1 MGVSRTAHF
10 LLESTSVRNASGWSG
25 VVSAAPPQA
34 PTEGILVRHLPVSKN
49 AAVITAVLVALLLGS
64 LISVSARAA
73 AADCSVFTT
82 PIYQVAK
89 PEGTSLLTRN
99 PNEVISA
106 QTKYG
111 FTEAWPSVGRV
122 SRSAAAGLT
131 VVYRMYS
138 QPRADFMFAAEAA
151 VAEAQQA
158 GYAVE
163 QVAFYAAAEASTCT
177 VPAFQMTKGGKHRV
191 AFGTSERASAESA
204 GWAAV
209 EVAFYLPTT
218 PVDAPGDA
226 PSSPTTQVPTSTS
239 TTTNTAAPTTSTSTQ
254 PPASASPSV
263 TSTGA
268 TSTSTTVAPTT
279 PVDPVPPAPVSPQ
292 DPSAFTVAVIPD
304 TQMEMTNASDDRFVN
319 RWTWLVANQSAL
331 NVRFV
336 AHVGDV
342 TNWGNAAPAQFQKA
356 KDSVSV
362 LTGKIPWMAVA
373 GNHDTAVVCSGGSG
387 CPGVSGRVA
396 VRDASTF
403 NSYLAGTM
411 DHVAGTRVAGQM
423 ENALHTFTAGG
434 AKWLVLGIELWP
446 RTEVVTWAR
455 DVVAS
460 HPDYNVIVV
469 THSYLTSGGAIATT
483 AEGYG
488 NNPASVIFEQVVKPF
503 ENVKMVFSGHDG
515 TATTRRDLGTHGNV
529 ILSMLQCYHSTVTN
543 PMRLVT
549 IDVAAG
555 TVKSWVYA
563 PKTNQTLAAAQT
575 WTGLSFIK

>member
-1 MGVSRTAHF
+1 
-10 LLESTSVRNASGWSG
+10 
-25 VVSAAPPQA
+25 
-34 PTEGILVRHLPVSKN
+34 VRHLPVSKN
-49 AAVITAVLVALLLGS
+49 AAVVTAVLVALLLGS
-64 LISVSARAA
+64 LITVSARAA

-82 PIYQVAK
+82 PVYQVAK
-89 PEGTSLLTRN
+89 PGGTSLLTRN
-99 PNEVISA
+99 PNEVVSA
-106 QTKYG
+106 QTNYG

-138 QPRADFMFAAEAA
+138 QPRADFLFAAEAD

-163 QVAFYAAAEASTCT
+163 QVAFYAAAEASTCA
-177 VPAFQMTKGGKHRV
+177 VPAFQMTKAGKHRV
-191 AFGTSERASAESA
+191 AFGTSERAGAESA
-204 GWAAV
+204 GWAALD
-209 EVAFYLPTT
+209 VAFYLPTS
-218 PVDAPGDA
+218 PVGAAGDA
-226 PSSPTTQVPTSTS
+226 TASPTTQVPTTAP
-239 TTTNTAAPTTSTSTQ
+239 TTTTTAAPTTSTSTQ
-254 PPASASPSV
+254 TTSIASPSA

-268 TSTSTTVAPTT
+268 APTSTAVTPTNPVTV
-279 PVDPVPPAPVSPQ
+279 VPPAAGSPQ
-292 DPSAFTVAVIPD
+292 DSNAFTVAVIPD
-304 TQMEMTNASDDRFVN
+304 TQMEVTNTSDDRFVN

-342 TNWGNAAPAQFQKA
+342 TNWGNVAPAQFQKA
-356 KDSVSV
+356 KDSLSV
-362 LTGKIPWMAVA
+362 LKGKIPWMAVA

-396 VRDASTF
+396 VRDATAF

-411 DHVAGTRVAGQM
+411 NNVAGSRVAGQM
-423 ENALHTFTAGG
+423 ENAFHTFTAGG
-434 AKWLVLGIELWP
+434 TKWLVLGIELWP

-469 THSYLTSGGAIATT
+469 THSYLTSGGAIGTSMD
-483 AEGYG
+483 GYG

-575 WTGLSFIK
+575 WTGITFIK